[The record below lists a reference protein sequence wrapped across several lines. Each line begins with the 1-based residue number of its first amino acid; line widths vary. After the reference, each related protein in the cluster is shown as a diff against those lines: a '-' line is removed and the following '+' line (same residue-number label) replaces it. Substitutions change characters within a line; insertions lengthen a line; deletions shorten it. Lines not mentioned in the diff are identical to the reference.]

1 MPRDSTEFPIEV
13 RRVAHY
19 FRLRLLLPLLLF
31 ALFLSMPT
39 MIVIER
45 GATAH
50 SLVFIPFYAA
60 FLALLVCIIWLP
72 AKQAS
77 ALRYWLEGSTL
88 RIDEGLMIRR
98 RKSIPLD
105 RITDIALVQGPC
117 LRLCGI
123 WALQIQT
130 AGSAQQAPEGT
141 LYGLVDAES
150 TRNTVMRARDAAVG
164 ADARG
169 QDH

>member
-1 MPRDSTEFPIEV
+1 MISNDSTELPIDV
-13 RRVAHY
+13 RRVTRY
-19 FRLRLLLPLLLF
+19 FRLCLLLPGVLIGLLLLMQIGV
-31 ALFLSMPT
+31 AIDAGISSFLAASP
-39 MIVIER
+39 
-45 GATAH
+45 
-50 SLVFIPFYAA
+50 LYAG
-60 FLALLVCIIWLP
+60 FLALVAWVVWIP
-72 AKQAS
+72 PKRAS

-88 RIDEGLMIRR
+88 RIDEGILIRK

-105 RITDIALVQGPC
+105 RITDIALVQGPF

-150 TRNTVMRARDAAVG
+150 TRDAIMRARDSAAGVDG
-164 ADARG
+164 RRH
-169 QDH
+169 DH